1 MIRNPHRNKYVKIK
15 NEYALQGK
23 KKSNYKTTLEDP
35 VMLRAQKLFLS
46 CNTLRIDIVL
56 HNTTCNPYHEHHLNI
71 LSMIRIGT
79 E

>member
-1 MIRNPHRNKYVKIK
+1 MSMHC
-15 NEYALQGK
+15 NE